1 MEELEKNKDR
11 VMTGK
16 VRGRG
21 YISSSPSPQPG
32 APPTQPASC
41 PSFRLSLAQT

>member
-21 YISSSPSPQPG
+21 YTFSDGDRKSVV
-32 APPTQPASC
+32 
-41 PSFRLSLAQT
+41 